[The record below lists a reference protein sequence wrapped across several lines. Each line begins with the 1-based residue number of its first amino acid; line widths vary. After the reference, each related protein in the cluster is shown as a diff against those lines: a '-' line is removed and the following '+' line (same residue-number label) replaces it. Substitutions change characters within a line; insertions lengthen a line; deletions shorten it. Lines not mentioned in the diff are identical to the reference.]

1 MEVSWAL
8 LANAVIAG
16 LLLGG
21 FYAAMSVGI
30 SISFGMLDVVNIAH
44 PAFII
49 LGSYIAYIVNERLG
63 VDPIAACLVLS
74 PLFFVLG
81 LALYRVYY
89 LCFEKRGQESLRG
102 LAFFFGILFI
112 TEVALVLIFGVDYR
126 MVQTAY
132 SETTWRLGPVDFP
145 MRLVVPFLVS
155 VTMVVGVQLFLS
167 HTFFGRAVLAV
178 AQDQLALR
186 LMGVNP
192 TRVKEFAFALS
203 IATAGVAG
211 AVLFVLQPV
220 QPAIGREDIRPRFFF
235 SAAYTVLQFV
245 ILATAWNILGGYTGY
260 VNFGSAA
267 FFATGAYSTVFLYKA
282 LHAPLLVMIVT
293 GTLAAGLLGLAVG
306 YLTLRLRGVF
316 FAIATLA
323 LAAVLHTFVVHLDY
337 VCGGRGPDNL
347 PPRVIPFGL
356 P

>member
-49 LGSYIAYIVNERLG
+49 LGSYIAYIVNDRFGL
-63 VDPIAACLVLS
+63 DPIVVSVMVS
-74 PLFFVLG
+74 PLYFLLG
-81 LALYRVYY
+81 MVLYRIYY
-89 LCFEKRGQESLRG
+89 VCFERRGQESLRG

-126 MVQTAY
+126 MVSTRY
-132 SETTWRLGPVDFP
+132 GDVTWRLGPVDFP
-145 MRLVVPFLVS
+145 MRLVVPFLVA
-155 VTMVVGVQLFLS
+155 MVMVMGVQLFLT

-192 TRVKEFAFALS
+192 VRVKELAFAIS

-211 AVLFVLQPV
+211 AFLIVIQPV
-220 QPAIGREDIRPRFFF
+220 QPAIGREFIGLVFAVCVLGGMGSILGTLLGAFVLGLAESFTSTFFGPSWAPAVSF
-235 SAAYTVLQFV
+235 GLL
-245 ILATAWNILGGYTGY
+245 LATL
-260 VNFGSAA
+260 A
-267 FFATGAYSTVFLYKA
+267 FRPS
-282 LHAPLLVMIVT
+282 
-293 GTLAAGLLGLAVG
+293 GLLG
-306 YLTLRLRGVF
+306 R
-316 FAIATLA
+316 
-323 LAAVLHTFVVHLDY
+323 
-337 VCGGRGPDNL
+337 
-347 PPRVIPFGL
+347 
-356 P
+356 

>member
-49 LGSYIAYIVNERLG
+49 LGSYIAYIVNDRFG
-63 VDPIAACLVLS
+63 FDPIVVSVAVS
-74 PLFFVLG
+74 PLFFLLG
-81 LALYRVYY
+81 MVLYRIYY
-89 LCFEKRGQESLRG
+89 ICFERRGQESLRG

-126 MVQTAY
+126 MVSTRY
-132 SETTWRLGPVDFP
+132 GDVTWRLGPVDFP
-145 MRLVVPFLVS
+145 MRLVVPFLVA
-155 VTMVVGVQLFLS
+155 MVMVIGVPLFLR

-192 TRVKEFAFALS
+192 VRVKERAFALS

-211 AVLFVLQPV
+211 AFLIVIQPV
-220 QPAIGREDIRPRFFF
+220 QPAIGREFIGLVFAVCVLGGMGSIWGTLLGAFVLGLAESFTSTFFGPSWAPAVSF
-235 SAAYTVLQFV
+235 GLL
-245 ILATAWNILGGYTGY
+245 LATL
-260 VNFGSAA
+260 A
-267 FFATGAYSTVFLYKA
+267 FRPS
-282 LHAPLLVMIVT
+282 
-293 GTLAAGLLGLAVG
+293 GLLG
-306 YLTLRLRGVF
+306 R
-316 FAIATLA
+316 
-323 LAAVLHTFVVHLDY
+323 
-337 VCGGRGPDNL
+337 
-347 PPRVIPFGL
+347 
-356 P
+356 